1 MRCSK
6 TRLSVAKA
14 FNQTVIALAP
24 PPLPTSRQSQPPV
37 ATTTTATSGDSTPAA
52 AGVLTDYRDTVC
64 VTAPFVQVTTCN
76 PLPIPIASYPSAP
89 FLLRPTDIY
98 TPSHLPPNHPSFCS
112 AGTPLSPGTRRCGTF
127 TCTASR
133 PNCTRAHRATATR
146 RSDQLGYLPLPN
158 IHRINKYLH

>member
-37 ATTTTATSGDSTPAA
+37 ATTTTTTSGDSAPAA
-52 AGVLTDYRDTVC
+52 AGVLTEYRDTVC
-64 VTAPFVQVTTCN
+64 VTAPFVQVTTSD

-98 TPSHLPPNHPSFCS
+98 TPFYQPTLRFAVLEHHYLWVHAAVEPSR
-112 AGTPLSPGTRRCGTF
+112 AQQADQTVPEHTVPLRRGGLT
-127 TCTASR
+127 S
-133 PNCTRAHRATATR
+133 
-146 RSDQLGYLPLPN
+146 
-158 IHRINKYLH
+158 